1 MFYGRC
7 LHIKLPIKD
16 EKVALNQK
24 KLQVSQRRDQEKKEQ
39 EEREAEQ
46 RRQADKK
53 TWSVL
58 YTAKCFLL
66 FGDALSSSVYPVVLP
81 ALYLAGL
88 YEHALTT

>member
-1 MFYGRC
+1 MCYGRC

-53 TWSVL
+53 T
-58 YTAKCFLL
+58 
-66 FGDALSSSVYPVVLP
+66 
-81 ALYLAGL
+81 
-88 YEHALTT
+88 